1 MQTVIITFITLVAFA
16 ANSVLCRW
24 ALMDQTIDPLSFS
37 IMRIISGAFTLL
49 ILLTLSSSAK
59 RKQDKAVNNTSMYT
73 KVRSQFDLTAIVAL
87 LVYMFGFSFAYL
99 TLGAGLGA
107 LVLFVAVQF
116 TMIAA
121 HLLAGNR
128 MSLLEWCGCLLS
140 VSGLVYLLMP
150 TESTSSPDIT
160 SIILMTLAGI
170 GWGIYTLAGKKST
183 NALQS
188 TTANFGFSSLA
199 ILVLVSLLLTIPSV
213 ASKISITEQG
223 LIYAIL
229 SGSVASGVGYS
240 LWYYV
245 VKKLNTVVAS
255 IAQLSVP
262 VIATLGG
269 VLLLSEPV
277 TMQFVISSTVILL
290 GISLVL
296 VAPKLKKQRVQSLT
310 SMAKPNKKQP
320 TKTVQIFCAKCK
332 TQLFKYRKGGK
343 GALVKCF
350 KERIVEDFTKEPC
363 VCPECGIEFAR
374 DTLVR
379 GTPAYKFVGGKVTM
393 K

>member
-1 MQTVIITFITLVAFA
+1 MQTVLVTLITLVAFA

-37 IMRIISGAFTLL
+37 VIRILSGAFTLL
-49 ILLTLSSSAK
+49 ILLSIASQNS
-59 RKQDKAVNNTSMYT
+59 NNTAKLRPTSLFS
-73 KVRSQFDLTAIVAL
+73 KLKSQFSLVSVVSLI
-87 LVYMFGFSFAYL
+87 VYMFGFSFAYL
-99 TLGAGLGA
+99 ELGAGLGA

-121 HLLAGNR
+121 HLISGNK
-128 MSLLEWCGCLLS
+128 MSLIEWAGCLLS

-150 TESTSSPDIT
+150 TSSTSSPDLV
-160 SIILMTLAGI
+160 SIALMSIAGI
-170 GWGIYTLAGKKST
+170 GWGIYTLAGKRSS
-183 NALQS
+183 NALLS
-188 TTANFGFSSLA
+188 TTANFGFCSL
-199 ILVLVSLLLTIPSV
+199 IVLVF
-213 ASKISITEQG
+213 ISPWLVVPNSALDISMSEQG
-223 LIYAIL
+223 FIYAVL

-277 TMQFVISSTVILL
+277 TMQFVISSTIILV

-296 VAPKLKKQRVQSLT
+296 VAPKLKQ
-310 SMAKPNKKQP
+310 
-320 TKTVQIFCAKCK
+320 
-332 TQLFKYRKGGK
+332 
-343 GALVKCF
+343 
-350 KERIVEDFTKEPC
+350 
-363 VCPECGIEFAR
+363 
-374 DTLVR
+374 
-379 GTPAYKFVGGKVTM
+379 
-393 K
+393 

>member
-1 MQTVIITFITLVAFA
+1 MQTMMVTFITLVAFA

-37 IMRIISGAFTLL
+37 IVRVISGALTLL
-49 ILLTLSSSAK
+49 ILLTLSAHSKSNSKPKQGSSNSGIS
-59 RKQDKAVNNTSMYT
+59 VYT
-73 KVRSQFDLTAIVAL
+73 KLKSRFQLTSILSL

-99 TLGAGLGA
+99 ELGAGLGA

-121 HLLAGNR
+121 HLFSGNR
-128 MSLLEWCGCLLS
+128 MSLIEWCGCLLS
-140 VSGLVYLLMP
+140 VAGLVYLLMP
-150 TESTSSPDIT
+150 MESTQAPDLV
-160 SIILMTLAGI
+160 SIILMSLAGV
-170 GWGIYTLAGKKST
+170 GWGIYTLAGKKSS

-188 TTANFGFSSLA
+188 TTANFGFSSLV
-199 ILVLVSLLLTIPSV
+199 ILLALSLFSLIPNALPQV
-213 ASKISITEQG
+213 SITEQG
-223 LIYAIL
+223 LIYAVI
-229 SGSVASGVGYS
+229 SGAVASGIGYS

-296 VAPKLKKQRVQSLT
+296 VAPKLKQ
-310 SMAKPNKKQP
+310 
-320 TKTVQIFCAKCK
+320 
-332 TQLFKYRKGGK
+332 
-343 GALVKCF
+343 
-350 KERIVEDFTKEPC
+350 
-363 VCPECGIEFAR
+363 
-374 DTLVR
+374 
-379 GTPAYKFVGGKVTM
+379 
-393 K
+393 

>member
-1 MQTVIITFITLVAFA
+1 MQTVMITFITLVAFA

-24 ALMDQTIDPLSFS
+24 ALMDQIIDPLSFS
-37 IMRIISGAFTLL
+37 IVRIISGALT
-49 ILLTLSSSAK
+49 LLTLFTLSSHCKS
-59 RKQDKAVNNTSMYT
+59 REELVNNDKSVETKLKLPFQFTSIL
-73 KVRSQFDLTAIVAL
+73 SL

-99 TLGAGLGA
+99 ELGAGLGA

-121 HLLAGNR
+121 HLIAGNR

-150 TESTSSPDIT
+150 TDSTSSPDIT
-160 SIILMTLAGI
+160 SIILMALAGV

-188 TTANFGFSSLA
+188 TTANFAFSSLV
-199 ILVLVSLLLTIPSV
+199 ILVLVSLLLVIPSV
-213 ASKISITEQG
+213 ASQISITEQG

-296 VAPKLKKQRVQSLT
+296 FAPKLEKRS
-310 SMAKPNKKQP
+310 
-320 TKTVQIFCAKCK
+320 
-332 TQLFKYRKGGK
+332 
-343 GALVKCF
+343 
-350 KERIVEDFTKEPC
+350 
-363 VCPECGIEFAR
+363 
-374 DTLVR
+374 
-379 GTPAYKFVGGKVTM
+379 
-393 K
+393 

>member
-24 ALMDQTIDPLSFS
+24 ALVDQTIDPLSFS
-37 IMRIISGAFTLL
+37 IVRMLSGALTLL
-49 ILLTLSSSAK
+49 ILLTLSSNAK
-59 RKQDKAVNNTSMYT
+59 RKQIKASDSNTSIYT
-73 KVRSQFDLTAIVAL
+73 KVRTQFDLTAILTL

-128 MSLLEWCGCLLS
+128 MSSLEWVGCLLS
-140 VSGLVYLLMP
+140 VAGLIYLLMP
-150 TESTSSPDIT
+150 TESTGSSDLI
-160 SIILMTLAGI
+160 SIILMALAGV

-183 NALQS
+183 NALQL
-188 TTANFGFSSLA
+188 TTANFGFGSLV
-199 ILVLVSLLLTIPSV
+199 ILALLSLLAFIPSV
-213 ASKISITEQG
+213 TEQISITKQG
-223 LIYAIL
+223 LIYAVL
-229 SGSVASGVGYS
+229 SGAVASGVGYS

-296 VAPKLKKQRVQSLT
+296 VAPKLKK
-310 SMAKPNKKQP
+310 
-320 TKTVQIFCAKCK
+320 
-332 TQLFKYRKGGK
+332 
-343 GALVKCF
+343 
-350 KERIVEDFTKEPC
+350 
-363 VCPECGIEFAR
+363 
-374 DTLVR
+374 
-379 GTPAYKFVGGKVTM
+379 
-393 K
+393 

>member
-1 MQTVIITFITLVAFA
+1 MQTLMVTFITLVAFA

-37 IMRIISGAFTLL
+37 IVRILSGSLTLL
-49 ILLTLSSSAK
+49 ILLTLSSQS
-59 RKQDKAVNNTSMYT
+59 KARRVLTNNTSLYT
-73 KVRSQFDLTAIVAL
+73 RLKSQFQFTSILSL

-99 TLGAGLGA
+99 ELGAGLGA

-121 HLLAGNR
+121 HLFSGNR
-128 MSLLEWCGCLLS
+128 MSLIEWGGCLLS
-140 VSGLVYLLMP
+140 VAGLVYLLMP
-150 TESTSSPDIT
+150 TESTQAPDLV
-160 SIILMTLAGI
+160 SIILMSLAGI
-170 GWGIYTLAGKKST
+170 GWGIYTLAGKKSS

-188 TTANFGFSSLA
+188 TTANFGFSSLV
-199 ILVLVSLLLTIPSV
+199 ILVALSLLVLIPNALTQV
-213 ASKISITEQG
+213 SITEQG
-223 LIYAIL
+223 LIYAVI
-229 SGSVASGVGYS
+229 SGSVASGIGYS

-277 TMQFVISSTVILL
+277 TMQFIVSSTVILL

-296 VAPKLKKQRVQSLT
+296 VAPKLKK
-310 SMAKPNKKQP
+310 
-320 TKTVQIFCAKCK
+320 
-332 TQLFKYRKGGK
+332 
-343 GALVKCF
+343 
-350 KERIVEDFTKEPC
+350 
-363 VCPECGIEFAR
+363 
-374 DTLVR
+374 
-379 GTPAYKFVGGKVTM
+379 
-393 K
+393 

>member
-1 MQTVIITFITLVAFA
+1 MQTVLVTLITLVAFA

-37 IMRIISGAFTLL
+37 VIRILSGAFTLL
-49 ILLTLSSSAK
+49 ILLGIASQNS
-59 RKQDKAVNNTSMYT
+59 NNTAEPNPTSLFS
-73 KVRSQFDLTAIVAL
+73 KFKSQFSLVSIMSL

-99 TLGAGLGA
+99 ELGAGLGA

-121 HLLAGNR
+121 HFISGNK
-128 MSLLEWCGCLLS
+128 MSLIEWTGCLLS
-140 VSGLVYLLMP
+140 VSGLIYLLMP
-150 TESTSSPDIT
+150 TSSTSTPDLV
-160 SIILMTLAGI
+160 SIALMSLAGI
-170 GWGIYTLAGKKST
+170 GWGIYTLAGKRSS
-183 NALQS
+183 NALMS
-188 TTANFGFSSLA
+188 TTANFGFCSL
-199 ILVLVSLLLTIPSV
+199 IVLVFISPWLVVPSS
-213 ASKISITEQG
+213 ALDISMSEQG
-223 LIYAIL
+223 IIFAVL

-277 TMQFVISSTVILL
+277 TMQFVISSTIILV

-296 VAPKLKKQRVQSLT
+296 VAPKLKQ
-310 SMAKPNKKQP
+310 
-320 TKTVQIFCAKCK
+320 
-332 TQLFKYRKGGK
+332 
-343 GALVKCF
+343 
-350 KERIVEDFTKEPC
+350 
-363 VCPECGIEFAR
+363 
-374 DTLVR
+374 
-379 GTPAYKFVGGKVTM
+379 
-393 K
+393 

>member
-16 ANSVLCRW
+16 ANSVLRRW
-24 ALMDQTIDPLSFS
+24 ALVDQTIDPLSFS
-37 IMRIISGAFTLL
+37 IVRMLSGALTLL
-49 ILLTLSSSAK
+49 ILLTLSSNAK
-59 RKQDKAVNNTSMYT
+59 RKQIKASDSNTSIYT
-73 KVRSQFDLTAIVAL
+73 KVRTQFDLTAILTL

-128 MSLLEWCGCLLS
+128 MSSLEWVGCLLS
-140 VSGLVYLLMP
+140 VAGLIYLLMP
-150 TESTSSPDIT
+150 TESTGSSDLI
-160 SIILMTLAGI
+160 SIILMALAGV

-188 TTANFGFSSLA
+188 TTANFGFGSLV
-199 ILVLVSLLLTIPSV
+199 ILALLSLLAFIPSV
-213 ASKISITEQG
+213 TEQISITKQG
-223 LIYAIL
+223 LIYAVL
-229 SGSVASGVGYS
+229 SGAVASGVGYS

-296 VAPKLKKQRVQSLT
+296 VAPKLKK
-310 SMAKPNKKQP
+310 
-320 TKTVQIFCAKCK
+320 
-332 TQLFKYRKGGK
+332 
-343 GALVKCF
+343 
-350 KERIVEDFTKEPC
+350 
-363 VCPECGIEFAR
+363 
-374 DTLVR
+374 
-379 GTPAYKFVGGKVTM
+379 
-393 K
+393 

>member
-1 MQTVIITFITLVAFA
+1 MQTLMVTFITLVAFA

-37 IMRIISGAFTLL
+37 IVRILSGALTLL
-49 ILLTLSSSAK
+49 ILLTLSSQS
-59 RKQDKAVNNTSMYT
+59 KARRVLTNNTSLYT
-73 KVRSQFDLTAIVAL
+73 RLKSQFQFTSILSL

-99 TLGAGLGA
+99 ELGAGLGA

-121 HLLAGNR
+121 HLFSGNR
-128 MSLLEWCGCLLS
+128 MSLIEWGGCLLS
-140 VSGLVYLLMP
+140 VAGLVYLLMP
-150 TESTSSPDIT
+150 TESTQAPDLV
-160 SIILMTLAGI
+160 SIILMSLAGV
-170 GWGIYTLAGKKST
+170 GWGIYTLAGKTSS

-188 TTANFGFSSLA
+188 TTANFGFSSLVILLA
-199 ILVLVSLLLTIPSV
+199 LSLLVLIPNALTQV
-213 ASKISITEQG
+213 SITEQG
-223 LIYAIL
+223 LIYAVI

-277 TMQFVISSTVILL
+277 TMQFIVSSTVILL

-296 VAPKLKKQRVQSLT
+296 VAPKLKK
-310 SMAKPNKKQP
+310 
-320 TKTVQIFCAKCK
+320 
-332 TQLFKYRKGGK
+332 
-343 GALVKCF
+343 
-350 KERIVEDFTKEPC
+350 
-363 VCPECGIEFAR
+363 
-374 DTLVR
+374 
-379 GTPAYKFVGGKVTM
+379 
-393 K
+393 

>member
-1 MQTVIITFITLVAFA
+1 TLMVTFITLVAFA

-37 IMRIISGAFTLL
+37 IVRILSGALTLL
-49 ILLTLSSSAK
+49 ILLTLSSQS
-59 RKQDKAVNNTSMYT
+59 KARRVLTNNTSLYT
-73 KVRSQFDLTAIVAL
+73 RLKSQFQFTSILSL

-99 TLGAGLGA
+99 ELGAGLGA

-121 HLLAGNR
+121 HLFSGNR
-128 MSLLEWCGCLLS
+128 MSLIEWGGCLLS
-140 VSGLVYLLMP
+140 VAGLVYLLMP
-150 TESTSSPDIT
+150 TESTQAPDLV
-160 SIILMTLAGI
+160 SIILMSLAGI
-170 GWGIYTLAGKKST
+170 GWGIYTLAGKKSS

-188 TTANFGFSSLA
+188 TTANFGFSSLV
-199 ILVLVSLLLTIPSV
+199 ILVALSLLVLIPNALTQV
-213 ASKISITEQG
+213 SITEQG
-223 LIYAIL
+223 LIYAVI
-229 SGSVASGVGYS
+229 SGSVASGIGYS

-277 TMQFVISSTVILL
+277 TMQFIVSSTVILL

-296 VAPKLKKQRVQSLT
+296 VAPKLKK
-310 SMAKPNKKQP
+310 
-320 TKTVQIFCAKCK
+320 
-332 TQLFKYRKGGK
+332 
-343 GALVKCF
+343 
-350 KERIVEDFTKEPC
+350 
-363 VCPECGIEFAR
+363 
-374 DTLVR
+374 
-379 GTPAYKFVGGKVTM
+379 
-393 K
+393 

>member
-1 MQTVIITFITLVAFA
+1 MQTVLVTLITLVAFA

-37 IMRIISGAFTLL
+37 VIRILSGAFTLL
-49 ILLTLSSSAK
+49 ILLSIASQNS
-59 RKQDKAVNNTSMYT
+59 NNTAELSPT
-73 KVRSQFDLTAIVAL
+73 SLFSKLKSQFSLVSVVSLI
-87 LVYMFGFSFAYL
+87 VYMFGFSFAYL
-99 TLGAGLGA
+99 ELGAGLGA

-121 HLLAGNR
+121 HLISGNK
-128 MSLLEWCGCLLS
+128 MSLIEWAGCLLS

-150 TESTSSPDIT
+150 TSSTSSPDLV
-160 SIILMTLAGI
+160 SIALMSIAGI
-170 GWGIYTLAGKKST
+170 GWGIYTLAGKRSS
-183 NALQS
+183 NALLS
-188 TTANFGFSSLA
+188 TTANFGFCSL
-199 ILVLVSLLLTIPSV
+199 IVLVF
-213 ASKISITEQG
+213 ISPWLVVPNSALDISMSEQG
-223 LIYAIL
+223 FIYAVL

-277 TMQFVISSTVILL
+277 TMQFVISSTIILV

-296 VAPKLKKQRVQSLT
+296 VAPKLKQ
-310 SMAKPNKKQP
+310 
-320 TKTVQIFCAKCK
+320 
-332 TQLFKYRKGGK
+332 
-343 GALVKCF
+343 
-350 KERIVEDFTKEPC
+350 
-363 VCPECGIEFAR
+363 
-374 DTLVR
+374 
-379 GTPAYKFVGGKVTM
+379 
-393 K
+393 

>member
-1 MQTVIITFITLVAFA
+1 MQTVLVTLITLVAFA

-37 IMRIISGAFTLL
+37 VIRILSGAFTLL
-49 ILLTLSSSAK
+49 ILLGIASQNS
-59 RKQDKAVNNTSMYT
+59 NNTTESSPISLFS
-73 KVRSQFDLTAIVAL
+73 KLKSQFSLVSILSL

-99 TLGAGLGA
+99 ELGAGLGA

-121 HLLAGNR
+121 HLISGNK
-128 MSLLEWCGCLLS
+128 MSLIEWAGCLLS

-150 TESTSSPDIT
+150 TSSTITPDLV
-160 SIILMTLAGI
+160 SISLMSLAGI
-170 GWGIYTLAGKKST
+170 GWGIYTLAGKRSS
-183 NALQS
+183 NALMS
-188 TTANFGFSSLA
+188 TTANFGFCSL
-199 ILVLVSLLLTIPSV
+199 IVLVFISPWLVAPSK
-213 ASKISITEQG
+213 ALDISMSEQG
-223 LIYAIL
+223 IIYAVL

-245 VKKLNTVVAS
+245 AKNLNTVVAS

-277 TMQFVISSTVILL
+277 TMQFVISSTTILV

-296 VAPKLKKQRVQSLT
+296 VAPKLKQ
-310 SMAKPNKKQP
+310 
-320 TKTVQIFCAKCK
+320 
-332 TQLFKYRKGGK
+332 
-343 GALVKCF
+343 
-350 KERIVEDFTKEPC
+350 
-363 VCPECGIEFAR
+363 
-374 DTLVR
+374 
-379 GTPAYKFVGGKVTM
+379 
-393 K
+393 

>member
-1 MQTVIITFITLVAFA
+1 MQTLMVTFITLVAFA

-37 IMRIISGAFTLL
+37 IVRILSGALTLL
-49 ILLTLSSSAK
+49 ILLTLSSQYQSNSK
-59 RKQDKAVNNTSMYT
+59 PKQDSSNIGILVYT
-73 KVRSQFDLTAIVAL
+73 ELKSQFQITSILSL

-99 TLGAGLGA
+99 ELGAGLGA

-121 HLLAGNR
+121 HLFSGNR
-128 MSLLEWCGCLLS
+128 MSLIEWCGCLLS
-140 VSGLVYLLMP
+140 VAGLVYLLMP
-150 TESTSSPDIT
+150 TESSQAPDLV
-160 SIILMTLAGI
+160 SLILMSLAGV
-170 GWGIYTLAGKKST
+170 GWGIYTLAGKKSS

-199 ILVLVSLLLTIPSV
+199 ILVLVSLLLVIPSV
-213 ASKISITEQG
+213 ASQISITKQG

-269 VLLLSEPV
+269 VLLLSEPI
-277 TMQFVISSTVILL
+277 TMQFVISSTLILL

-296 VAPKLKKQRVQSLT
+296 VAPKLKK
-310 SMAKPNKKQP
+310 
-320 TKTVQIFCAKCK
+320 
-332 TQLFKYRKGGK
+332 
-343 GALVKCF
+343 
-350 KERIVEDFTKEPC
+350 
-363 VCPECGIEFAR
+363 
-374 DTLVR
+374 
-379 GTPAYKFVGGKVTM
+379 
-393 K
+393 

>member
-1 MQTVIITFITLVAFA
+1 MMQTMMVTFITLVAFA

-37 IMRIISGAFTLL
+37 IVRVISGALTLL
-49 ILLTLSSSAK
+49 ILLTLSSNSK
-59 RKQDKAVNNTSMYT
+59 PKQGSSNSGISVYT
-73 KVRSQFDLTAIVAL
+73 KLKSQFQLTSILSL

-99 TLGAGLGA
+99 ELGAGLGA

-121 HLLAGNR
+121 HLFSGNR
-128 MSLLEWCGCLLS
+128 MSLIEWCGCLLS
-140 VSGLVYLLMP
+140 VAGLVYLLMP
-150 TESTSSPDIT
+150 TESTQAPDLV
-160 SIILMTLAGI
+160 SIILMSLAGV

-199 ILVLVSLLLTIPSV
+199 ILVLVSLLLVIPSV
-213 ASKISITEQG
+213 ASQTSITEQG

-229 SGSVASGVGYS
+229 SGSVASGIGYS

-277 TMQFVISSTVILL
+277 TMQFVISSIVILL

-296 VAPKLKKQRVQSLT
+296 VAPKLKK
-310 SMAKPNKKQP
+310 
-320 TKTVQIFCAKCK
+320 
-332 TQLFKYRKGGK
+332 
-343 GALVKCF
+343 
-350 KERIVEDFTKEPC
+350 
-363 VCPECGIEFAR
+363 
-374 DTLVR
+374 
-379 GTPAYKFVGGKVTM
+379 
-393 K
+393 

>member
-1 MQTVIITFITLVAFA
+1 MQTVLVTLITLVAFA

-37 IMRIISGAFTLL
+37 VIRILSGAFTLL
-49 ILLTLSSSAK
+49 ILLSIASQNS
-59 RKQDKAVNNTSMYT
+59 NNTAKLSPT
-73 KVRSQFDLTAIVAL
+73 SLFSKLKSQFSLVSVVSLI
-87 LVYMFGFSFAYL
+87 VYMFGFSFAYL
-99 TLGAGLGA
+99 ELGAGLGA

-121 HLLAGNR
+121 HLISGNK
-128 MSLLEWCGCLLS
+128 MSLIEWAGCLLS

-150 TESTSSPDIT
+150 TSSTSSPDLV
-160 SIILMTLAGI
+160 SIALMSIAGI
-170 GWGIYTLAGKKST
+170 GWGIYTLAGKRSS
-183 NALQS
+183 NALLS
-188 TTANFGFSSLA
+188 TTANFGFCSL
-199 ILVLVSLLLTIPSV
+199 IVLVFISPWLVVPSS
-213 ASKISITEQG
+213 ALDISMSEQG
-223 LIYAIL
+223 FIYAVL

-277 TMQFVISSTVILL
+277 TMQFVISSTIILV

-296 VAPKLKKQRVQSLT
+296 VAPKLKQ
-310 SMAKPNKKQP
+310 
-320 TKTVQIFCAKCK
+320 
-332 TQLFKYRKGGK
+332 
-343 GALVKCF
+343 
-350 KERIVEDFTKEPC
+350 
-363 VCPECGIEFAR
+363 
-374 DTLVR
+374 
-379 GTPAYKFVGGKVTM
+379 
-393 K
+393 

>member
-1 MQTVIITFITLVAFA
+1 MQTVLVTLITLVAFA

-37 IMRIISGAFTLL
+37 IVRILSGALTLL
-49 ILLTLSSSAK
+49 ILLTLSSQSKSK
-59 RKQDKAVNNTSMYT
+59 RELTNNTSLYT
-73 KVRSQFDLTAIVAL
+73 KLKSQFQLTSVLSL

-99 TLGAGLGA
+99 ELGAGLGA

-121 HLLAGNR
+121 HLISGNK
-128 MSLLEWCGCLLS
+128 MSPIEWGGCLLS

-150 TESTSSPDIT
+150 TNSASEPDLV
-160 SIILMTLAGI
+160 SIALMSLAGI
-170 GWGIYTLAGKKST
+170 GWGIYTLAGKRSS

-188 TTANFGFSSLA
+188 TTANFGFSALV
-199 ILVLVSLLLTIPSV
+199 VLVFLLPLLLTPNTLLNTSM
-213 ASKISITEQG
+213 SEQG
-223 LIYAIL
+223 LIYAVL

-277 TMQFVISSTVILL
+277 TMQFVISSTIILV

-296 VAPKLKKQRVQSLT
+296 VAPKLKK
-310 SMAKPNKKQP
+310 
-320 TKTVQIFCAKCK
+320 
-332 TQLFKYRKGGK
+332 
-343 GALVKCF
+343 
-350 KERIVEDFTKEPC
+350 
-363 VCPECGIEFAR
+363 
-374 DTLVR
+374 
-379 GTPAYKFVGGKVTM
+379 
-393 K
+393 

>member
-1 MQTVIITFITLVAFA
+1 MQTLMVTFITLVAFA

-37 IMRIISGAFTLL
+37 VVRILSGALTLL
-49 ILLTLSSSAK
+49 ILLTLSSQSKAK
-59 RKQDKAVNNTSMYT
+59 SELASNTSLYT
-73 KVRSQFDLTAIVAL
+73 KLKSQFQLTSILSL

-99 TLGAGLGA
+99 ELGAGLGA

-121 HLLAGNR
+121 HLFSGNR
-128 MSLLEWCGCLLS
+128 MSLIEWGGCLLS
-140 VSGLVYLLMP
+140 VAGLVYLLMP
-150 TESTSSPDIT
+150 TESTQAPDLV
-160 SIILMTLAGI
+160 SIILMSLAGI
-170 GWGIYTLAGKKST
+170 GWGIYTLAGKKSS

-188 TTANFGFSSLA
+188 TTANFGFSSLVIIVA
-199 ILVLVSLLLTIPSV
+199 LSLLVLIPNALTQV
-213 ASKISITEQG
+213 SITEQG
-223 LIYAIL
+223 LIYAVI

-277 TMQFVISSTVILL
+277 TMQFIVSSTVILL

-296 VAPKLKKQRVQSLT
+296 VAPKLKK
-310 SMAKPNKKQP
+310 
-320 TKTVQIFCAKCK
+320 
-332 TQLFKYRKGGK
+332 
-343 GALVKCF
+343 
-350 KERIVEDFTKEPC
+350 
-363 VCPECGIEFAR
+363 
-374 DTLVR
+374 
-379 GTPAYKFVGGKVTM
+379 
-393 K
+393 

>member
-1 MQTVIITFITLVAFA
+1 MQTLMVTFITLVAFA

-37 IMRIISGAFTLL
+37 IVRILSGALTLL
-49 ILLTLSSSAK
+49 ILLTLSSQS
-59 RKQDKAVNNTSMYT
+59 KARRVLTNNTSLYT
-73 KVRSQFDLTAIVAL
+73 RLKSQFQFTSILSL

-99 TLGAGLGA
+99 ELGAGLGA

-121 HLLAGNR
+121 HLFSGNR
-128 MSLLEWCGCLLS
+128 MSLIEWGGCLLS
-140 VSGLVYLLMP
+140 VAGLVYLLMP
-150 TESTSSPDIT
+150 TESTQAPDLV
-160 SIILMTLAGI
+160 SIILMSLAGV
-170 GWGIYTLAGKKST
+170 GWGIYTLAGKKSS

-188 TTANFGFSSLA
+188 TTANFGFSSLVILLA
-199 ILVLVSLLLTIPSV
+199 LSLLVLIPNALPQV
-213 ASKISITEQG
+213 SITEQG
-223 LIYAIL
+223 LIYAVI
-229 SGSVASGVGYS
+229 SGAVASGIGYS

-277 TMQFVISSTVILL
+277 TMQFIVSSTVILL

-296 VAPKLKKQRVQSLT
+296 VAPKHKK
-310 SMAKPNKKQP
+310 
-320 TKTVQIFCAKCK
+320 
-332 TQLFKYRKGGK
+332 
-343 GALVKCF
+343 
-350 KERIVEDFTKEPC
+350 
-363 VCPECGIEFAR
+363 
-374 DTLVR
+374 
-379 GTPAYKFVGGKVTM
+379 
-393 K
+393 

>member
-1 MQTVIITFITLVAFA
+1 MQTVLVTLITLVAFA

-37 IMRIISGAFTLL
+37 IVRILSGTLTLL
-49 ILLTLSSSAK
+49 ILLTLSSQSK
-59 RKQDKAVNNTSMYT
+59 SNSKPKQDSYNSGISGYT
-73 KVRSQFDLTAIVAL
+73 KLKSQFQLTSILSL

-99 TLGAGLGA
+99 ELGAGLGA

-121 HLLAGNR
+121 YLFSGNR
-128 MSLLEWCGCLLS
+128 MSLIEWGGCLLS
-140 VSGLVYLLMP
+140 VAGLVYLLMP
-150 TESTSSPDIT
+150 TESTQAPDLV
-160 SIILMTLAGI
+160 SIILMSLAGV
-170 GWGIYTLAGKKST
+170 GWGIYTLAGKKSS

-188 TTANFGFSSLA
+188 TTANFGFSSLV
-199 ILVLVSLLLTIPSV
+199 ILVALSLLILIPNALTQV
-213 ASKISITEQG
+213 SITEQG
-223 LIYAIL
+223 LIYAVI
-229 SGSVASGVGYS
+229 SGAVASGIGYS

-277 TMQFVISSTVILL
+277 TMQFIVSSTVILL

-296 VAPKLKKQRVQSLT
+296 VAPKHKK
-310 SMAKPNKKQP
+310 
-320 TKTVQIFCAKCK
+320 
-332 TQLFKYRKGGK
+332 
-343 GALVKCF
+343 
-350 KERIVEDFTKEPC
+350 
-363 VCPECGIEFAR
+363 
-374 DTLVR
+374 
-379 GTPAYKFVGGKVTM
+379 
-393 K
+393 

>member
-1 MQTVIITFITLVAFA
+1 MQTVIITLITLLAFA

-37 IMRIISGAFTLL
+37 IVRMLSGALTLL
-49 ILLTLSSSAK
+49 ILLTLSSNAK
-59 RKQDKAVNNTSMYT
+59 RKQVKAADSNTSIYT
-73 KVRSQFDLTAIVAL
+73 KVRTQFDLTAILTL

-128 MSLLEWCGCLLS
+128 MSSIEWVGCLLS
-140 VSGLVYLLMP
+140 VAGLVYLLMP
-150 TESTSSPDIT
+150 TGTTGSSDLI
-160 SIILMTLAGI
+160 SIILMALAGV

-188 TTANFGFSSLA
+188 TTANFGFGSLV
-199 ILVLVSLLLTIPSV
+199 ILALLSLLAFIPSV
-213 ASKISITEQG
+213 AEQISITEQG
-223 LIYAIL
+223 LIYAVL
-229 SGSVASGVGYS
+229 SGAVASGVGYS

-296 VAPKLKKQRVQSLT
+296 VAPKLKK
-310 SMAKPNKKQP
+310 
-320 TKTVQIFCAKCK
+320 
-332 TQLFKYRKGGK
+332 
-343 GALVKCF
+343 
-350 KERIVEDFTKEPC
+350 
-363 VCPECGIEFAR
+363 
-374 DTLVR
+374 
-379 GTPAYKFVGGKVTM
+379 
-393 K
+393 

>member
-1 MQTVIITFITLVAFA
+1 MQTVLVTLITLVAFA

-37 IMRIISGAFTLL
+37 VIRILSGAFTLL
-49 ILLTLSSSAK
+49 ILLGIASQNS
-59 RKQDKAVNNTSMYT
+59 NNTAEPNPTSLFS
-73 KVRSQFDLTAIVAL
+73 KLKSQFSLVSIVSL
-87 LVYMFGFSFAYL
+87 IVYMFGFSFAYL
-99 TLGAGLGA
+99 ELGAGLGA

-121 HLLAGNR
+121 HLISGNK
-128 MSLLEWCGCLLS
+128 MSLIEWAGCLLS

-150 TESTSSPDIT
+150 TSSTSSPDLV
-160 SIILMTLAGI
+160 SIALMSIAGI
-170 GWGIYTLAGKKST
+170 GWGIYTLAGKRSS
-183 NALQS
+183 NALLS
-188 TTANFGFSSLA
+188 TTANFGFCSL
-199 ILVLVSLLLTIPSV
+199 IVLVF
-213 ASKISITEQG
+213 ISPWLVVPNSALDISMSEQG
-223 LIYAIL
+223 IIYAVL

-277 TMQFVISSTVILL
+277 TMQFVISSTIILV

-296 VAPKLKKQRVQSLT
+296 VAPKLKQ
-310 SMAKPNKKQP
+310 
-320 TKTVQIFCAKCK
+320 
-332 TQLFKYRKGGK
+332 
-343 GALVKCF
+343 
-350 KERIVEDFTKEPC
+350 
-363 VCPECGIEFAR
+363 
-374 DTLVR
+374 
-379 GTPAYKFVGGKVTM
+379 
-393 K
+393 

>member
-24 ALMDQTIDPLSFS
+24 ALVDQMIDPLSFS
-37 IMRIISGAFTLL
+37 IVRMLSGALTLL
-49 ILLTLSSSAK
+49 ILLTLSSDAK
-59 RKQDKAVNNTSMYT
+59 RKQVKASDSNTSIYT
-73 KVRSQFDLTAIVAL
+73 KVRTQFDLTAILTL

-128 MSLLEWCGCLLS
+128 MSSLEWVGCLLS
-140 VSGLVYLLMP
+140 VAGLIYLLMP
-150 TESTSSPDIT
+150 TESTGSSDLI
-160 SIILMTLAGI
+160 SIILMALAGV

-188 TTANFGFSSLA
+188 TTANFGFGSLV
-199 ILVLVSLLLTIPSV
+199 ILALLSLLAFIPSV
-213 ASKISITEQG
+213 TEQISITKQG
-223 LIYAIL
+223 LIYAVL
-229 SGSVASGVGYS
+229 SGAVASGVGYS

-269 VLLLSEPV
+269 VLVLSEPV

-296 VAPKLKKQRVQSLT
+296 VAPKLKK
-310 SMAKPNKKQP
+310 
-320 TKTVQIFCAKCK
+320 
-332 TQLFKYRKGGK
+332 
-343 GALVKCF
+343 
-350 KERIVEDFTKEPC
+350 
-363 VCPECGIEFAR
+363 
-374 DTLVR
+374 
-379 GTPAYKFVGGKVTM
+379 
-393 K
+393 

>member
-1 MQTVIITFITLVAFA
+1 MQTLMITFITLVAFA

-37 IMRIISGAFTLL
+37 IVRILSGGLTLL
-49 ILLTLSSSAK
+49 ILLALSSQSKAK
-59 RKQDKAVNNTSMYT
+59 SELANNTSLYT
-73 KVRSQFDLTAIVAL
+73 KLKSQFQLTSILSL

-99 TLGAGLGA
+99 ELGAGLGA

-121 HLLAGNR
+121 HLFSGNR
-128 MSLLEWCGCLLS
+128 MSLIEWCGCLLS
-140 VSGLVYLLMP
+140 VAGLVYLLMP
-150 TESTSSPDIT
+150 TESTQAPDLV
-160 SIILMTLAGI
+160 SIILMSLAGI
-170 GWGIYTLAGKKST
+170 GWGVYTLAGKKSS

-188 TTANFGFSSLA
+188 TTANFGFSSLV
-199 ILVLVSLLLTIPSV
+199 ILVALSLLVFIPNALTRV
-213 ASKISITEQG
+213 SITEQG
-223 LIYAIL
+223 LIYAVI

-277 TMQFVISSTVILL
+277 TMQFIVSSTVILL

-296 VAPKLKKQRVQSLT
+296 VTPKLKK
-310 SMAKPNKKQP
+310 
-320 TKTVQIFCAKCK
+320 
-332 TQLFKYRKGGK
+332 
-343 GALVKCF
+343 
-350 KERIVEDFTKEPC
+350 
-363 VCPECGIEFAR
+363 
-374 DTLVR
+374 
-379 GTPAYKFVGGKVTM
+379 
-393 K
+393 

>member
-1 MQTVIITFITLVAFA
+1 MQTLMVTFITLVAFA

-37 IMRIISGAFTLL
+37 IVRILSGALTLL
-49 ILLTLSSSAK
+49 ILLTLSSQS
-59 RKQDKAVNNTSMYT
+59 KARRVLTNNTSLYT
-73 KVRSQFDLTAIVAL
+73 RLKSQFQFTSILSL

-99 TLGAGLGA
+99 ELGAGLGA

-121 HLLAGNR
+121 HLFSGNR
-128 MSLLEWCGCLLS
+128 MSLIEWGGCLLS
-140 VSGLVYLLMP
+140 VAGLVYLLMP
-150 TESTSSPDIT
+150 TESTQAPDLV
-160 SIILMTLAGI
+160 SIILMSLAGI
-170 GWGIYTLAGKKST
+170 GWGIYTLAGKKSS

-188 TTANFGFSSLA
+188 TTANFGFSSLV
-199 ILVLVSLLLTIPSV
+199 ILVALSLLVLIPNALTQV
-213 ASKISITEQG
+213 SITEQG
-223 LIYAIL
+223 LIYAVI
-229 SGSVASGVGYS
+229 SGSVASGIGYS

-277 TMQFVISSTVILL
+277 TMQFIVSSTVILL

-296 VAPKLKKQRVQSLT
+296 VAPKLKK
-310 SMAKPNKKQP
+310 
-320 TKTVQIFCAKCK
+320 
-332 TQLFKYRKGGK
+332 
-343 GALVKCF
+343 
-350 KERIVEDFTKEPC
+350 
-363 VCPECGIEFAR
+363 
-374 DTLVR
+374 
-379 GTPAYKFVGGKVTM
+379 
-393 K
+393 

>member
-1 MQTVIITFITLVAFA
+1 MQTVLVTLITLVAFA

-37 IMRIISGAFTLL
+37 VIRILSGAFTLL
-49 ILLTLSSSAK
+49 ILLSIASQNS
-59 RKQDKAVNNTSMYT
+59 NNTAKLSPT
-73 KVRSQFDLTAIVAL
+73 SLLSKLKSQFSLVSVVSLI
-87 LVYMFGFSFAYL
+87 VYMFGFSFAYL
-99 TLGAGLGA
+99 ELGAGLGA

-121 HLLAGNR
+121 HLISGNK
-128 MSLLEWCGCLLS
+128 MSLIEWAGCLLS

-150 TESTSSPDIT
+150 TSSTSSPDLV
-160 SIILMTLAGI
+160 SIALMSIAGI
-170 GWGIYTLAGKKST
+170 GWGIYTLAGKRSS
-183 NALQS
+183 NALLS
-188 TTANFGFSSLA
+188 TTANFGFCSL
-199 ILVLVSLLLTIPSV
+199 IVLVF
-213 ASKISITEQG
+213 ISPWLVVPNSALDISMSEQG
-223 LIYAIL
+223 FIYAVL

-277 TMQFVISSTVILL
+277 TMQFVISSTIILV

-296 VAPKLKKQRVQSLT
+296 VAPKLKQ
-310 SMAKPNKKQP
+310 
-320 TKTVQIFCAKCK
+320 
-332 TQLFKYRKGGK
+332 
-343 GALVKCF
+343 
-350 KERIVEDFTKEPC
+350 
-363 VCPECGIEFAR
+363 
-374 DTLVR
+374 
-379 GTPAYKFVGGKVTM
+379 
-393 K
+393 

>member
-1 MQTVIITFITLVAFA
+1 MQTVMITFITLVAFA

-37 IMRIISGAFTLL
+37 IVRIISGALTLL
-49 ILLTLSSSAK
+49 ILLTLSSHSK
-59 RKQDKAVNNTSMYT
+59 SREELVNNDKSVETKLKLPFQFTSIL
-73 KVRSQFDLTAIVAL
+73 SL

-99 TLGAGLGA
+99 ELGAGLGA

-150 TESTSSPDIT
+150 TDSTSSPDIT
-160 SIILMTLAGI
+160 SIILIALAGV

-188 TTANFGFSSLA
+188 TTCNFAFSSLV
-199 ILVLVSLLLTIPSV
+199 ILVLVSLLLVIPNV
-213 ASKISITEQG
+213 ASQISITEQG

-245 VKKLNTVVAS
+245 VKKLDTVVAS

-277 TMQFVISSTVILL
+277 TMQFIISSTVILL

-296 VAPKLKKQRVQSLT
+296 VAPKLKK
-310 SMAKPNKKQP
+310 
-320 TKTVQIFCAKCK
+320 
-332 TQLFKYRKGGK
+332 
-343 GALVKCF
+343 
-350 KERIVEDFTKEPC
+350 
-363 VCPECGIEFAR
+363 
-374 DTLVR
+374 
-379 GTPAYKFVGGKVTM
+379 
-393 K
+393 

>member
-1 MQTVIITFITLVAFA
+1 MMQTMMVTFITLVAFA

-37 IMRIISGAFTLL
+37 IVRVISGALTLL
-49 ILLTLSSSAK
+49 ILLTLSSNSK
-59 RKQDKAVNNTSMYT
+59 PKQGSSNSGISVYT
-73 KVRSQFDLTAIVAL
+73 KLKSQFQLTSILSL

-99 TLGAGLGA
+99 ELGAGLGA

-121 HLLAGNR
+121 HLFSGNR
-128 MSLLEWCGCLLS
+128 MSLIEWCGCLLS
-140 VSGLVYLLMP
+140 VAGLVYLLMP
-150 TESTSSPDIT
+150 TESTQAPDLV
-160 SIILMTLAGI
+160 SIILMSLAGV

-199 ILVLVSLLLTIPSV
+199 ILVLVSLLLVIPSV
-213 ASKISITEQG
+213 ASQTSITEQG
-223 LIYAIL
+223 LIYAVL

-269 VLLLSEPV
+269 VVLLSEPV
-277 TMQFVISSTVILL
+277 TMQFLISSTVILL

-296 VAPKLKKQRVQSLT
+296 IAPKLKK
-310 SMAKPNKKQP
+310 
-320 TKTVQIFCAKCK
+320 
-332 TQLFKYRKGGK
+332 
-343 GALVKCF
+343 
-350 KERIVEDFTKEPC
+350 
-363 VCPECGIEFAR
+363 
-374 DTLVR
+374 
-379 GTPAYKFVGGKVTM
+379 
-393 K
+393 

>member
-1 MQTVIITFITLVAFA
+1 MQTLMVTFITLVAFA

-37 IMRIISGAFTLL
+37 IVRILSGALTLL
-49 ILLTLSSSAK
+49 ILLVLSSQSKAK
-59 RKQDKAVNNTSMYT
+59 SELASNTSLYT
-73 KVRSQFDLTAIVAL
+73 KLKSQFQLTSILSL

-99 TLGAGLGA
+99 ELGAGLGA

-121 HLLAGNR
+121 HLFSGNR
-128 MSLLEWCGCLLS
+128 MSLIEWGGCLLS
-140 VSGLVYLLMP
+140 VAGLVYLLMP
-150 TESTSSPDIT
+150 TESTQAPDLV
-160 SIILMTLAGI
+160 SIILMSLAGV
-170 GWGIYTLAGKKST
+170 GWGIYTLAGKTSS

-188 TTANFGFSSLA
+188 TTANFGFSSLVILLA
-199 ILVLVSLLLTIPSV
+199 LSLLVLIPNALTQV
-213 ASKISITEQG
+213 SITEQG
-223 LIYAIL
+223 LIYAVI

-277 TMQFVISSTVILL
+277 TMQFIVSSTVILL

-296 VAPKLKKQRVQSLT
+296 VAPKLKK
-310 SMAKPNKKQP
+310 
-320 TKTVQIFCAKCK
+320 
-332 TQLFKYRKGGK
+332 
-343 GALVKCF
+343 
-350 KERIVEDFTKEPC
+350 
-363 VCPECGIEFAR
+363 
-374 DTLVR
+374 
-379 GTPAYKFVGGKVTM
+379 
-393 K
+393 

>member
-1 MQTVIITFITLVAFA
+1 MITFITLVAFA

-37 IMRIISGAFTLL
+37 IVRIISGALTLL
-49 ILLTLSSSAK
+49 ILLTLSSHSK
-59 RKQDKAVNNTSMYT
+59 PREELVNNDKSVTT
-73 KVRSQFDLTAIVAL
+73 KLKLPFQFASILSL

-99 TLGAGLGA
+99 ELGAGLGA

-121 HLLAGNR
+121 HLLTGNR

-150 TESTSSPDIT
+150 TDSTSSPDIT
-160 SIILMTLAGI
+160 SIILMALAGV

-188 TTANFGFSSLA
+188 TTANFAFSSLVL
-199 ILVLVSLLLTIPSV
+199 LVLLSLLVVIPNV
-213 ASKISITEQG
+213 ASKISLTEQG
-223 LIYAIL
+223 LLYAIL

-245 VKKLNTVVAS
+245 VKKLDTVVAS

-277 TMQFVISSTVILL
+277 TMQFIISSTVILL

-296 VAPKLKKQRVQSLT
+296 VAPKLKK
-310 SMAKPNKKQP
+310 
-320 TKTVQIFCAKCK
+320 
-332 TQLFKYRKGGK
+332 
-343 GALVKCF
+343 
-350 KERIVEDFTKEPC
+350 
-363 VCPECGIEFAR
+363 
-374 DTLVR
+374 
-379 GTPAYKFVGGKVTM
+379 
-393 K
+393 

>member
-37 IMRIISGAFTLL
+37 IVRMLSGALTLL
-49 ILLTLSSSAK
+49 ILLTLSSNAK
-59 RKQDKAVNNTSMYT
+59 RKQVKAADSNTSIYT
-73 KVRSQFDLTAIVAL
+73 KVRTQFDLTAILTL

-128 MSLLEWCGCLLS
+128 MSSIEWVGCLLS
-140 VSGLVYLLMP
+140 VAGLVYLLMP
-150 TESTSSPDIT
+150 TGTTGSSDLI
-160 SIILMTLAGI
+160 SIILMALAGV

-188 TTANFGFSSLA
+188 TTANFGFGSLV
-199 ILVLVSLLLTIPSV
+199 ILALLSLLAFIPSV
-213 ASKISITEQG
+213 AEQISITEQG
-223 LIYAIL
+223 LIYAVL
-229 SGSVASGVGYS
+229 SGAVASGVGYS

-277 TMQFVISSTVILL
+277 TMQFVISSTIILL

-296 VAPKLKKQRVQSLT
+296 VAPKLKK
-310 SMAKPNKKQP
+310 
-320 TKTVQIFCAKCK
+320 
-332 TQLFKYRKGGK
+332 
-343 GALVKCF
+343 
-350 KERIVEDFTKEPC
+350 
-363 VCPECGIEFAR
+363 
-374 DTLVR
+374 
-379 GTPAYKFVGGKVTM
+379 
-393 K
+393 

>member
-1 MQTVIITFITLVAFA
+1 MQTVMITFITLVAFA

-37 IMRIISGAFTLL
+37 IVRIISGALTLL
-49 ILLTLSSSAK
+49 ILLTLSSHSK
-59 RKQDKAVNNTSMYT
+59 PREELVNNDKSVET
-73 KVRSQFDLTAIVAL
+73 KLKSQFQFTSILSL

-99 TLGAGLGA
+99 ELGAGLGA

-121 HLLAGNR
+121 HLLADNR

-150 TESTSSPDIT
+150 TDSTSSPDIT
-160 SIILMTLAGI
+160 SIILMALAGV

-188 TTANFGFSSLA
+188 TTANFAFSSLV
-199 ILVLVSLLLTIPSV
+199 ILVLVSLLLVIPNL
-213 ASKISITEQG
+213 ASQISITEQG

-245 VKKLNTVVAS
+245 VKKLDTVVAS

-277 TMQFVISSTVILL
+277 TMQFIISSTVILL

-296 VAPKLKKQRVQSLT
+296 VAPKLKK
-310 SMAKPNKKQP
+310 
-320 TKTVQIFCAKCK
+320 
-332 TQLFKYRKGGK
+332 
-343 GALVKCF
+343 
-350 KERIVEDFTKEPC
+350 
-363 VCPECGIEFAR
+363 
-374 DTLVR
+374 
-379 GTPAYKFVGGKVTM
+379 
-393 K
+393 

>member
-1 MQTVIITFITLVAFA
+1 MQTLMVTFITLVAFA

-37 IMRIISGAFTLL
+37 IVRILSGALTLL
-49 ILLTLSSSAK
+49 ILLALSSQSKAK
-59 RKQDKAVNNTSMYT
+59 SELASNTSLYT
-73 KVRSQFDLTAIVAL
+73 KLKSQFQLTSILSL

-99 TLGAGLGA
+99 ELGAGLGA

-121 HLLAGNR
+121 HLFSGNR
-128 MSLLEWCGCLLS
+128 MSLIEWGGCLLS
-140 VSGLVYLLMP
+140 VAGLVYLLMP
-150 TESTSSPDIT
+150 TESTQAPDLV
-160 SIILMTLAGI
+160 SIILMSLAGI
-170 GWGIYTLAGKKST
+170 GWGIYTLAGKKSS

-188 TTANFGFSSLA
+188 TTANFGFSSLV
-199 ILVLVSLLLTIPSV
+199 ILVALSLLVLIPNALTQV
-213 ASKISITEQG
+213 SITEQG
-223 LIYAIL
+223 LIYAVI
-229 SGSVASGVGYS
+229 SGSVASGIGYS

-277 TMQFVISSTVILL
+277 TMQFIVSSTVILL

-296 VAPKLKKQRVQSLT
+296 VAPKLKK
-310 SMAKPNKKQP
+310 
-320 TKTVQIFCAKCK
+320 
-332 TQLFKYRKGGK
+332 
-343 GALVKCF
+343 
-350 KERIVEDFTKEPC
+350 
-363 VCPECGIEFAR
+363 
-374 DTLVR
+374 
-379 GTPAYKFVGGKVTM
+379 
-393 K
+393 

>member
-1 MQTVIITFITLVAFA
+1 MQTVLVTLITLVAFA

-37 IMRIISGAFTLL
+37 IVRILSGTLTLL
-49 ILLTLSSSAK
+49 ILLTLSSQSK
-59 RKQDKAVNNTSMYT
+59 SNSKPKQDSYNSGISGYT
-73 KVRSQFDLTAIVAL
+73 KLKSQFQLTSILSL

-99 TLGAGLGA
+99 ELGAGLGG

-121 HLLAGNR
+121 YLFSGNR
-128 MSLLEWCGCLLS
+128 MSLIEWGGCLLS
-140 VSGLVYLLMP
+140 VAGLVYLLMP
-150 TESTSSPDIT
+150 TESTQAPDLV
-160 SIILMTLAGI
+160 SIILMSLAGV
-170 GWGIYTLAGKKST
+170 GWGIYTLAGKKSS

-188 TTANFGFSSLA
+188 TTANFGFSSLV
-199 ILVLVSLLLTIPSV
+199 ILVALSLLILIPNALTQV
-213 ASKISITEQG
+213 SITEQG
-223 LIYAIL
+223 LIYAVI
-229 SGSVASGVGYS
+229 SGAVASGIGYS

-277 TMQFVISSTVILL
+277 TMQFIVSSTVILL

-296 VAPKLKKQRVQSLT
+296 VAPKHKK
-310 SMAKPNKKQP
+310 
-320 TKTVQIFCAKCK
+320 
-332 TQLFKYRKGGK
+332 
-343 GALVKCF
+343 
-350 KERIVEDFTKEPC
+350 
-363 VCPECGIEFAR
+363 
-374 DTLVR
+374 
-379 GTPAYKFVGGKVTM
+379 
-393 K
+393 